1 MKLILDMIIYIKVYI
16 ILIIKKTS
24 FKSIVIIIG
33 DSGVGKTAILSK
45 YVKGIFPVA
54 PAPTIAIEFATK
66 IIQIKEGGYIKAQ
79 IWDSAGQ
86 ERYKA
91 IVAGHYRR
99 AAGALIV
106 YDVTK
111 RSTFEHATSWLQNIK
126 EMAEKNCIT
135 YLVGNKIDLVD
146 INEKNREVST
156 EEAQKYA
163 KENGLK
169 FYEASALTNVRIND
183 CFEDLLQEIYNERRK
198 IKGNLNE
205 PIDKNA
211 KILYL
216 NKSDDDNNEKR
227 FEGCC

>member
-1 MKLILDMIIYIKVYI
+1 M
-16 ILIIKKTS
+16 
-24 FKSIVIIIG
+24 
-33 DSGVGKTAILSK
+33 GKTAILSK
-45 YVKGIFPVA
+45 YVKGVFPVA
-54 PAPTIAIEFATK
+54 PTPTIAIEFASK

-111 RSTFEHATSWLQNIK
+111 KSTFEHITNWLKNIN

-135 YLVGNKIDLVD
+135 YLIGNKIDLLD
-146 INEKNREVST
+146 SNNNSREVSI

-169 FYEASALTNVRIND
+169 YYETSALTSVRIND

-198 IKGNLNE
+198 IKGKLNE

-211 KILYL
+211 KVLYL
-216 NKSDDDNNEKR
+216 NKSTEESERR
-227 FEGCC
+227 FENCC

>member
-1 MKLILDMIIYIKVYI
+1 M
-16 ILIIKKTS
+16 
-24 FKSIVIIIG
+24 
-33 DSGVGKTAILSK
+33 GKTAILSK

-99 AAGALIV
+99 AAGAIIV

-135 YLVGNKIDLVD
+135 YLVGNKVDLVD
-146 INEKNREVST
+146 MNEKNREVT
-156 EEAQKYA
+156 IEEAQKYA

-169 FYEASALTNVRIND
+169 FYEASALTSVRIND

-205 PIDKNA
+205 PIDKSA

-216 NKSDDDNNEKR
+216 NKPDDNNEKK
-227 FEGCC
+227 FDGCC

>member
-1 MKLILDMIIYIKVYI
+1 MRAQRSNPLLKN
-16 ILIIKKTS
+16 
-24 FKSIVIIIG
+24 
-33 DSGVGKTAILSK
+33 LS
-45 YVKGIFPVA
+45 
-54 PAPTIAIEFATK
+54 K

-111 RSTFEHATSWLQNIK
+111 KSTFEHVTSWLKNIN

-135 YLVGNKIDLVD
+135 YLVGNKIDLLD
-146 INEKNREVST
+146 NNKNIREVSI

-163 KENGLK
+163 KENGLR
-169 FYEASALTNVRIND
+169 FYEASALTSERIND

-198 IKGNLNE
+198 IKGKLNE
-205 PIDKNA
+205 PIDKTT
-211 KILYL
+211 KVLYL
-216 NKSDDDNNEKR
+216 NKTTEDNDKK
-227 FEGCC
+227 FDICC

>member
-1 MKLILDMIIYIKVYI
+1 M
-16 ILIIKKTS
+16 
-24 FKSIVIIIG
+24 
-33 DSGVGKTAILSK
+33 
-45 YVKGIFPVA
+45 
-54 PAPTIAIEFATK
+54 
-66 IIQIKEGGYIKAQ
+66 Q

-111 RSTFEHATSWLQNIK
+111 KSTFEHVTNWLKNIN

-135 YLVGNKIDLVD
+135 YLVGNKIDLLD
-146 INEKNREVST
+146 NNKNIREVSI

-163 KENGLK
+163 KENGLR
-169 FYEASALTNVRIND
+169 FYEASALTSERIND

-198 IKGNLNE
+198 IKGKLNE
-205 PIDKNA
+205 PIDKTT
-211 KILYL
+211 KVLYL
-216 NKSDDDNNEKR
+216 NKTTEDNEKK
-227 FEGCC
+227 FDNCC

>member
-1 MKLILDMIIYIKVYI
+1 M
-16 ILIIKKTS
+16 
-24 FKSIVIIIG
+24 
-33 DSGVGKTAILSK
+33 GKTAILSK
-45 YVKGIFPVA
+45 YVKGVFPVA
-54 PAPTIAIEFATK
+54 PTPTIAIEFASK

-111 RSTFEHATSWLQNIK
+111 KSTFEHITNWLKNIN

-135 YLVGNKIDLVD
+135 YLIGNKIDLLD
-146 INEKNREVST
+146 SNNNSREVSV

-169 FYEASALTNVRIND
+169 YYETSALTSVRIND

-198 IKGNLNE
+198 IKGKLNE

-211 KILYL
+211 KVLYL
-216 NKSDDDNNEKR
+216 NKSTEESERRLEN
-227 FEGCC
+227 CC

>member
-1 MKLILDMIIYIKVYI
+1 
-16 ILIIKKTS
+16 
-24 FKSIVIIIG
+24 
-33 DSGVGKTAILSK
+33 VGKTAILSK
-45 YVKGIFPVA
+45 YVKGVFPVA
-54 PAPTIAIEFATK
+54 PTPTIAIEFASK

-111 RSTFEHATSWLQNIK
+111 KSTFEHITNWLKNIN

-135 YLVGNKIDLVD
+135 YLIGNKIDLLD
-146 INEKNREVST
+146 SNNNSREVSV

-169 FYEASALTNVRIND
+169 YYETSALTSVRIND

-198 IKGNLNE
+198 IKGKLNE

-211 KILYL
+211 KVLYL
-216 NKSDDDNNEKR
+216 NKSTEESERR
-227 FEGCC
+227 FENCC

>member
-1 MKLILDMIIYIKVYI
+1 M
-16 ILIIKKTS
+16 
-24 FKSIVIIIG
+24 
-33 DSGVGKTAILSK
+33 
-45 YVKGIFPVA
+45 A

-111 RSTFEHATSWLQNIK
+111 RTTFDHVINWLKNIN

-135 YLVGNKIDLVD
+135 YLIGNKVDLLD
-146 INEKNREVST
+146 NNENLREVT
-156 EEAQKYA
+156 QEEALKYA
-163 KENGLK
+163 KENGLR
-169 FYEASALTNVRIND
+169 FYETSALTSVRIND

-198 IKGNLNE
+198 IKGKLDE

-216 NKSDDDNNEKR
+216 NKNTEEDEKK
-227 FEGCC
+227 FENCC

>member
-1 MKLILDMIIYIKVYI
+1 M
-16 ILIIKKTS
+16 
-24 FKSIVIIIG
+24 
-33 DSGVGKTAILSK
+33 GKTAILSK

-54 PAPTIAIEFATK
+54 PTPTIAIEFASK

-111 RSTFEHATSWLQNIK
+111 KSTFEHITNWLKNIN

-135 YLVGNKIDLVD
+135 YLIGNKIDLLD
-146 INEKNREVST
+146 SNNNSREVSI

-169 FYEASALTNVRIND
+169 YYETSALTSVRIND

-198 IKGNLNE
+198 IKGKLNE

-211 KILYL
+211 KVLYL
-216 NKSDDDNNEKR
+216 NKSTEESERR
-227 FEGCC
+227 FENCC

>member
-1 MKLILDMIIYIKVYI
+1 M
-16 ILIIKKTS
+16 
-24 FKSIVIIIG
+24 
-33 DSGVGKTAILSK
+33 GKTAILSK

-99 AAGALIV
+99 AAGAIIV

-111 RSTFEHATSWLQNIK
+111 RSTFEHATSWLQKIK

-135 YLVGNKIDLVD
+135 YLVGNKVDLVD
-146 INEKNREVST
+146 MNEKNREVT
-156 EEAQKYA
+156 IEEAQKYA

-205 PIDKNA
+205 PIDKSA

-216 NKSDDDNNEKR
+216 NKPDDNNEKK
-227 FEGCC
+227 FDGCC

>member
-1 MKLILDMIIYIKVYI
+1 M
-16 ILIIKKTS
+16 
-24 FKSIVIIIG
+24 
-33 DSGVGKTAILSK
+33 
-45 YVKGIFPVA
+45 A

-111 RSTFEHATSWLQNIK
+111 KSSFEHVTNWLKNIN

-135 YLVGNKIDLVD
+135 YLVGNKIDLLD
-146 INEKNREVST
+146 NNKNIREVSI

-163 KENGLK
+163 KENGLR
-169 FYEASALTNVRIND
+169 FYEASALTSEKIND

-198 IKGNLNE
+198 IKGKLNE
-205 PIDKNA
+205 PIDKTT
-211 KILYL
+211 KVLYL
-216 NKSDDDNNEKR
+216 NKNTEDDEKKFSD
-227 FEGCC
+227 CC

>member
-1 MKLILDMIIYIKVYI
+1 M
-16 ILIIKKTS
+16 
-24 FKSIVIIIG
+24 
-33 DSGVGKTAILSK
+33 
-45 YVKGIFPVA
+45 A
-54 PAPTIAIEFATK
+54 PTPTIAIEFASK

-111 RSTFEHATSWLQNIK
+111 KSTFEHITNWLKNIN

-135 YLVGNKIDLVD
+135 YLIGNKIDLLD
-146 INEKNREVST
+146 SNNNSREVSV

-163 KENGLK
+163 KDNGLK
-169 FYEASALTNVRIND
+169 YYETSALTSVRIND

-198 IKGNLNE
+198 IKGKLNE
-205 PIDKNA
+205 PIDKSA
-211 KILYL
+211 KVLYL
-216 NKSDDDNNEKR
+216 NKSTEESERR
-227 FEGCC
+227 FENCC